1 MTTVSELKHRVEKLN
16 ERNAGEIVFIYPGH
30 TVPDEELRGKT
41 VIILEDN
48 PEDYV

>member
-16 ERNAGEIVFIYPGH
+16 ERNAVGIVFIYLGH
-30 TVPDEELRGKT
+30 TVPDEELRGKQ
-41 VIILEDN
+41 VIVLEDD